1 MFKRRIDMSYL
12 TPPLFLGNYDSLV
25 EQCFDYAFEREDE
38 CLFEQMVLQEL
49 SQDKK
54 LRAARRAAFLGMNKN
69 GISDSIRI
77 NKDILNN
84 AKNMSP
90 DEDDNAF
97 MGKNWNLRLAQS
109 GLSRT
114 GKVLAG
120 KRKRLLKYLENTPE
134 GTKFKSFSD
143 NKEADTIVDS
153 SLKKSIEKIYKG
165 MSDENIHKEYNELR
179 KEIEEL
185 NKDNPKIKK
194 NQDRLFKTAVQQSAP
209 VNNKLVL
216 IQTSSDNKK
225 ENQKEETGSKKEQ
238 EQTQNTENTKEMVNN
253 NFKSENSD
261 KASRI
266 AKIKSR
272 IKGIIDSL
280 KKKYDEIKKNINN
293 TPPEKRTL
301 LQKFMHKII
310 QMIDKFK
317 GLLNK

>member
-1 MFKRRIDMSYL
+1 MSYL
-12 TPPLFLGNYDSLV
+12 SLESSVFLGNYDSLV
-25 EQCFDYAFEREDE
+25 EQCFEYAFENEDE
-38 CLFEQMVLQEL
+38 CLFEEVLLNEL
-49 SQDKK
+49 SQDLK
-54 LRAARRAAFLGMNKN
+54 LRAARRAAFHGMNKN
-69 GISDSIRI
+69 GILDSIRI

-84 AKNMSP
+84 AKNMPS

-97 MGKNWNLRLAQS
+97 MGKNFNLRLTQS
-109 GLSRT
+109 ELSRT

-134 GTKFKSFSD
+134 GTKFKKFSD
-143 NKEADTIVDS
+143 DKEADTVVDS
-153 SLKKSIEKIYKG
+153 SYKKSIDKIYKDI
-165 MSDENIHKEYNELR
+165 SDENIHKEYNELR

-185 NKDNPKIKK
+185 NKSNPRLKK
-194 NQDRLFKTAVQQSAP
+194 NQNRLFKTTVQQSAP
-209 VNNKLVL
+209 VNNKLVPMQ
-216 IQTSSDNKK
+216 ISSDNKSDNKK

-238 EQTQNTENTKEMVNN
+238 EQTQNTENTKETVNN
-253 NFKSENSD
+253 NSKSENSD

-293 TPPEKRTL
+293 TPPEKRSL
-301 LQKFMHKII
+301 LQKFMNKII